1 MKKLIHFFASK
12 QLIVNV
18 ITIFVIFAGI
28 TTYNSLQ
35 KQAFPNVDEGG
46 VSIITQ
52 YPGAAPE
59 DVELNVSIPIE
70 DELKTIDGIDKF
82 YSNSYENYS
91 AVWVIFDPDE
101 SKNFDKIK
109 QDIRRALDG
118 ITDFPPEVTD
128 RPKMYEWGGKYV
140 EVVQVGICGK
150 NITEKDLQLKAK
162 ELKNKLKESP
172 YVSKIDEIG
181 MRNREIH
188 IEMDLDKMNS
198 YYISFEEVIDAIKRH
213 NIQLTSGTLKS
224 YLAER
229 TIVTISRF
237 ENILDV
243 RNVIIKSNY
252 DGKKILL
259 SDVAEVFD
267 TYEHEGSR
275 YRFNGNRGI
284 IFEVYKKQS
293 KDIVKASDNM
303 KKIVKE
309 FNENLE
315 DDNIEVS
322 VTMDFSEPTKLRL
335 KVVSN
340 NALIGLA
347 LVITVLFIFLNFKNA
362 FWTALGIPFS
372 IFFCLMLL
380 PFFGVTIN
388 SISLLGFIIV
398 LGMIVDDA
406 IVISENIYRHKLK
419 GELGI
424 KITVEATT
432 EVGFAVLTTVLTTI
446 FAFFPLLIM
455 KGVVGEYSREVPIV
469 IALILTGSLFESL
482 FILPGHTT
490 HSLKKGPKIILGFVL
505 GSLIGFGLAKYFNLT
520 FENNAL
526 NILYY
531 TFFTIF
537 SGIIISLIF
546 AFLYKED
553 INLKEKRFIIF
564 LRKGYGFLLN
574 NILKFRYLMIL
585 ILIAVIGI
593 GFITYK
599 SMKYEMFPDIE
610 PNIIEI
616 NGEVTGGRSL
626 DYTQD
631 KVKIIE
637 DFVLNNYDKK
647 ELFAFGS
654 HIGRSGYKEKFR
666 IRMMLS
672 SDEKRKLK
680 ADKVIDDI
688 KKKINEEKS
697 FINMSY
703 EARYIGAPNIG
714 SGIDIEIAGNDDAI
728 RKKITDMVVKDLESV
743 NGISYITRTD
753 QITKKEIKIIP
764 RYDKVAQYGVT
775 AYNIANVT
783 KIAYDGHIAT
793 DIQTPDEKIP
803 YRVLL
808 DNKYRSKISTID
820 KLKVLNSS
828 NKLIPIKEM
837 VDIYEGEAL
846 TEIRHFNGYR
856 TTTIH
861 TELDSKKTTPKEL
874 FDRFNKKYQNI
885 SNEYYGFR
893 INLGGSAEF
902 SAETMNELLSTMFI
916 AIAGIF
922 MLLIFLFQ
930 SVSQPFIVMAVIP
943 FGFFGVVFAF
953 FFHGMQLSYMCFMGL
968 IGLSGVVI
976 NDSLIM
982 VEYINQLR
990 DKDKNKDKNLI
1001 HIVKEG
1007 ALTRLRPVILTTVTT
1022 FVGLLPTA
1030 YGIGGKDSMVLPTA
1044 MALSWGIVFGT
1055 FITLLIVP
1063 IFYLI
1068 ERDIR
1073 LLFKKT
1079 IPKLFKKSK

>member
-1 MKKLIHFFASK
+1 MKRLINFFANK
-12 QLIVNV
+12 QLIINV

-28 TTYNSLQ
+28 TTYNNLQ
-35 KQAFPNVDEGG
+35 KQAFPDVDEGG
-46 VSIITQ
+46 VSIYTQ
-52 YPGAAPE
+52 YPGASPE

-70 DELKTIDGIDKF
+70 DQLKTIDGIDKY

-91 AVWVIFDPDE
+91 AIWVIFDPDE
-101 SKNFDKIK
+101 SKNFEKIK

-118 ITDFPPEVTD
+118 ISDFPPEVTD

-140 EVVQVGICGK
+140 EVVQVGICGE
-150 NITEKDLQLKAK
+150 NITERDLQSNAK
-162 ELKNKLKESP
+162 ELKNKLKESA
-172 YVSKIDEIG
+172 YVSKIDEVG
-181 MRNREIH
+181 MRDREVD
-188 IEMDLDKMNS
+188 IELDLDKMNA
-198 YYISFEEVIDAIKRH
+198 YYISFEEVIEAIKRH
-213 NIQLTSGTLKS
+213 NIQLTSGTLRS

-243 RNVIIKSNY
+243 SNVIIKSNY
-252 DGKKILL
+252 EGKKISLK
-259 SDVAEVFD
+259 DIANVYD
-267 TYEHEGSR
+267 TYENEVSR

-284 IFEVYKKQS
+284 IFEVFKKQS
-293 KDIVKASDNM
+293 KDIVKASENI

-309 FNENLE
+309 FNENLN
-315 DDNIEVS
+315 DKNIDVS
-322 VTMDFSEPTKLRL
+322 VIMDFSEPTKLRL

-347 LVITVLFIFLNFKNA
+347 LVITILFLFLNFKNA

-372 IFFCLMLL
+372 IFFCLMFL
-380 PFFGVTIN
+380 PFFHVTIN
-388 SISLLGFIIV
+388 SVSLLGFIIV

-424 KITVEATT
+424 KTTVEATS

-446 FAFFPLLIM
+446 IAFFPLLIM
-455 KGVVGEYSREVPIV
+455 KGVIGEYSREIPIV

-490 HSLKKGPKIILGFVL
+490 HILKKGTKIILGFIL
-505 GSLIGFGLAKYFNLT
+505 GVLIGFGLAKFFNIILK
-520 FENNAL
+520 NNIL

-531 TFFTIF
+531 LLF
-537 SGIIISLIF
+537 SLLSGLIISLIF

-553 INLKEKRFIIF
+553 TNLKEKRLIIF
-564 LRKGYGFLLN
+564 LRNRYNSVLNIVLKYRYIMIIFLIIIIISGIILYKNMGF
-574 NILKFRYLMIL
+574 
-585 ILIAVIGI
+585 
-593 GFITYK
+593 
-599 SMKYEMFPDIE
+599 EMFPDIE
-610 PNIIEI
+610 ANIIDI
-616 NGEVTGGRSL
+616 NGEVIGGKSL
-626 DYTQD
+626 DFTQD

-637 DFVLNNYDKK
+637 DFVLNNYNKK
-647 ELFAFGS
+647 ELFAIGS
-654 HIGRSGYKEKFR
+654 HIGRNGYREKFS

-680 ADKVIDDI
+680 AGKVIEDI
-688 KKKINEEKS
+688 KKKVQKEG
-697 FINMSY
+697 FFTNMSY
-703 EARYIGAPNIG
+703 ESSYIGAPDIG
-714 SGIDIEIAGNDDAI
+714 SGIDIEIAGNDDKT
-728 RKKITDMVVKDLESV
+728 RKEITDMIVKDLKSV
-743 NGISYITRTD
+743 NGISEITRTD

-775 AYNIANVT
+775 AYNIANIT
-783 KIAYDGHIAT
+783 KIAYEGHIAT

-808 DNKYRSKISTID
+808 DEKYRSKISTID

-828 NKLIPIKEM
+828 NKLIPIREM
-837 VDIYEGEAL
+837 VNVYEGEAL

-861 TELDSKKTTPKEL
+861 AELDSKQTTPKEL
-874 FDRFNKKYQNI
+874 FDKFNKKYKNI
-885 SNEYYGFR
+885 SNKYYGFR
-893 INLGGSAEF
+893 VNLGGSAEF
-902 SAETMNELLSTMFI
+902 SAETMNELINTMFI

-930 SVSQPFIVMAVIP
+930 SVSQPFIVMTVIP

-953 FFHGMQLSYMCFMGL
+953 FFHGMQLSYMSFMGL

-976 NDSLIM
+976 NDSLVM

-990 DKDKNKDKNLI
+990 DKNKDRDKKLFS
-1001 HIVKEG
+1001 IVREG

-1022 FVGLLPTA
+1022 FVGLIPTA

-1063 IFYLI
+1063 ILYLI

-1073 LLFKKT
+1073 VFIKKI
-1079 IPKLFKKSK
+1079 IPKSFGK